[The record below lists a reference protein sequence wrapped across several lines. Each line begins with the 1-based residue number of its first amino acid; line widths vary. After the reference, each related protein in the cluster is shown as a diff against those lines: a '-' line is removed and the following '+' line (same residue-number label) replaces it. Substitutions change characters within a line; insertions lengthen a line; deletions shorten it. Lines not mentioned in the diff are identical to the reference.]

1 MVMNSFTRG
10 MNQPRSPLTETN
22 PDQQEPRAQEP
33 RAQEPARPEYRH
45 KFSALITED
54 DFQLIRRIRFEH
66 DVNYSTLLHAMFDYC
81 LREGRLDIDSLPKV
95 TSSLK

>member
-10 MNQPRSPLTETN
+10 MNQPRRPLTETN

-54 DFQLIRRIRFEH
+54 DFQLIRRVRFES
-66 DVNYSTLLHAMFDYC
+66 DVNYSTLLHAMFDFC
-81 LREGRLDIDSLPKV
+81 LREGHLDIDSLPKAS
-95 TSSLK
+95 SSLK

>member
-10 MNQPRSPLTETN
+10 MNQPRRPLTETN
-22 PDQQEPRAQEP
+22 PDQQEP

>member
-10 MNQPRSPLTETN
+10 MNQPRRPLTDTN
-22 PDQQEPRAQEP
+22 PDQQEHRAQEP

>member
-10 MNQPRSPLTETN
+10 MNQPRRPLTETN
-22 PDQQEPRAQEP
+22 PDQQEPRST
-33 RAQEPARPEYRH
+33 EPARPEYRH